1 MFLSSIADCLGKW
14 LTFPGSGWSAM
25 IIAFT
30 KVSVACLT
38 ENQGFTA
45 SGGHRLNPPCFLAAF
60 VFVEVFERTEMVG
73 SGADAPVQ
81 GSSVTRPQNRACTF
95 QCTRLALYVFLEML
109 FVRECACMKL
119 VMAATAKN
127 ECLPVTSRHHT
138 LPERLSF
145 CYIFQFSHVMH
156 LKRPFRRF
164 TVLALLPVEP
174 FDDFREAQCPE
185 VPVELDIELSVV
197 RYRFSEVFESKDTD
211 VTGLLL
217 SFDSELETILRL
229 DPFDNLV
236 HARFVLV
243 RQGFQKTRLPDPF

>member
-1 MFLSSIADCLGKW
+1 
-14 LTFPGSGWSAM
+14 
-25 IIAFT
+25 
-30 KVSVACLT
+30 
-38 ENQGFTA
+38 
-45 SGGHRLNPPCFLAAF
+45 
-60 VFVEVFERTEMVG
+60 MVG

-174 FDDFREAQCPE
+174 FD
-185 VPVELDIELSVV
+185 
-197 RYRFSEVFESKDTD
+197 
-211 VTGLLL
+211 
-217 SFDSELETILRL
+217 
-229 DPFDNLV
+229 NLV

-243 RQGFQKTRLPDPF
+243 RQGFQKTRLPDPFQLVQGLFHTRCQGVIVCQSPKLSVVGKNDFGIGEVHPLRFVSRLASSIVSVSSLRTELLHFVLGDMKLDLFRERFYPGVAGATLELDNTIC